1 MLSTAMSIQEVAQKS
16 IFAEDVMNRASHI
29 HKERNSLNDE
39 EFASHLFEYSTHLVS
54 SLTTKLVTVLLNE
67 TQLLELM
74 NTIEEMEEMK
84 ESILGENDGE

>member
-67 TQLLELM
+67 KQLLELM

>member
-1 MLSTAMSIQEVAQKS
+1 MLSTAMNIQEVAHES
-16 IFAEDVMNRASHI
+16 ILADDVMRRASHI

-54 SLTTKLVTVLLNE
+54 RLTTRLVTVLLNE
-67 TQLLELM
+67 KQLLELM

-84 ESILGENDGE
+84 KSVLGENDGE

>member
-16 IFAEDVMNRASHI
+16 IFAEDVMDRASHI

>member
-16 IFAEDVMNRASHI
+16 IFAEDVMDRASHI
-29 HKERNSLNDE
+29 HKQRNSLNDE

-67 TQLLELM
+67 KQLLELM

>member
-16 IFAEDVMNRASHI
+16 IFAEDVMDRASHI
-29 HKERNSLNDE
+29 HKQRNSLNDE

-84 ESILGENDGE
+84 KSVLGENDGE

>member
-16 IFAEDVMNRASHI
+16 IFAEDVMDRASHI
-29 HKERNSLNDE
+29 HKQRNSLNDE

-74 NTIEEMEEMK
+74 KTIEEMEEMK

>member
-16 IFAEDVMNRASHI
+16 IFAEDVMDRASHI
-29 HKERNSLNDE
+29 HKQRNSLNDE
-39 EFASHLFEYSTHLVS
+39 EFASHLFEYSTYLVS

-74 NTIEEMEEMK
+74 NTIEEMEQMK

>member
-16 IFAEDVMNRASHI
+16 IFAEDVMDRASHI
-29 HKERNSLNDE
+29 HKQRNSLNDE

-67 TQLLELM
+67 KQLLELM
-74 NTIEEMEEMK
+74 NTIEEMEQMK

>member
-16 IFAEDVMNRASHI
+16 IFAEDVMDRASHI

-74 NTIEEMEEMK
+74 KTIEEMEEMK

>member
-16 IFAEDVMNRASHI
+16 IFAEDVMDRASHI

-84 ESILGENDGE
+84 ESVLGENDGE

>member
-54 SLTTKLVTVLLNE
+54 RLTTRLVTVLLNE
-67 TQLLELM
+67 KQLLELM

-84 ESILGENDGE
+84 KSVLGENDGE

>member
-74 NTIEEMEEMK
+74 NTIEEMEQMK